1 MKIKKRQL
9 KLLITES
16 LKIQFSN
23 SASEEDKQVMMQG
36 LYQMFGIDN
45 KSLQEKKKVDYKKAY
60 KKYHSSKKAKKER
73 AQRNAAGR
81 KLKKAGVKI
90 PDGYEI
96 DHKKAIS
103 DGGSNDDSN
112 LEVISRLKNRRK
124 GQKITTKKRK
134 NSGSY

>member
-45 KSLQEKKKVDYKKAY
+45 KSLQ
-60 KKYHSSKKAKKER
+60 
-73 AQRNAAGR
+73 
-81 KLKKAGVKI
+81 
-90 PDGYEI
+90 
-96 DHKKAIS
+96 
-103 DGGSNDDSN
+103 
-112 LEVISRLKNRRK
+112 
-124 GQKITTKKRK
+124 
-134 NSGSY
+134 